1 VNRTR
6 DHFFAGPALAGD
18 QHGHFGRGDALD
30 ERAQFHDRGMVPDE
44 DSLDRKRSLVLR
56 EFRLERHP
64 LNSLH
69 NRR

>member
-1 VNRTR
+1 
-6 DHFFAGPALAGD
+6 
-18 QHGHFGRGDALD
+18 
-30 ERAQFHDRGMVPDE
+30 MVPDE
-44 DSLDRKRSLVLR
+44 DSLDRKRSLGLR